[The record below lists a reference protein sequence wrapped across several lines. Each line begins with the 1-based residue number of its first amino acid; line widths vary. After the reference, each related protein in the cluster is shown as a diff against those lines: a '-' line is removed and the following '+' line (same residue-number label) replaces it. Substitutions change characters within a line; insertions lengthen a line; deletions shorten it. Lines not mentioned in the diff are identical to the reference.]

1 MTHLHRD
8 FMGAKLAL
16 FVGDR
21 LLVLQRDDRP
31 GLVWPGYWDFP
42 GGGREPGESPT
53 QTVLR
58 ETREE
63 FGLGVPVSHLRWGR
77 ASTNSIGRTVWFF
90 VGHLPAGAAKEVV
103 FGVEGVGW
111 DLMPEAAFVAHPKAV
126 PQFKQRLRDYRRGV
140 LPDPGWAS

>member
-8 FMGAKLAL
+8 FMGAKMAL
-16 FVGDR
+16 FVGGK

-31 GLVWPGYWDFP
+31 GLVWPGFWDFP
-42 GGGREPGESPT
+42 GGGREGAETPV

-63 FGLGVPVSHLRWGR
+63 FGLHVPASHLCWGR
-77 ASTNSIGRTVWFF
+77 ASTNSIGRSVWFF
-90 VGHLPAGAAKEVV
+90 VGHLPARAEGQVR
-103 FGVEGVGW
+103 FGDEGTRW
-111 DLMPEAAFVAHPKAV
+111 ALMPEAAFEAHPKAV

-140 LPDPGWAS
+140 LPDIWVGW